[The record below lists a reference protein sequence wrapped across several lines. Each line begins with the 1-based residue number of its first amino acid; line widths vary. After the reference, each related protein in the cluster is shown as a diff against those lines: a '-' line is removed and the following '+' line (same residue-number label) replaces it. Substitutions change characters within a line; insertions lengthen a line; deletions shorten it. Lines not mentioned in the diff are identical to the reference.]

1 MIVWGEGRE
10 GMGGLDFLH
19 AEVFL
24 LLGFE
29 FLSGFDVGLKIC
41 IVHVGLARAFELGR
55 GELRKE
61 EEWEGGKSDVP
72 V

>member
-1 MIVWGEGRE
+1 MKRKGD
-10 GMGGLDFLH
+10 LDFLH

-29 FLSGFDVGLKIC
+29 FPSGFDVGLKIC
-41 IVHVGLARAFELGR
+41 IVHVGLARTFGLGR

-61 EEWEGGKSDVP
+61 EEWEDGGSDVP